1 MIIIIV
7 VVFGVCCSSVSLVG
21 LLMAGKSQAQAQTQ
35 TQDQTQNNSSPSP
48 APTNAPAPAP
58 APASLK
64 SEPAPVSSV
73 EAPKKCDAFDSTNK
87 TCPDYSCCN
96 NEFHQ
101 CLN

>member
-1 MIIIIV
+1 
-7 VVFGVCCSSVSLVG
+7 
-21 LLMAGKSQAQAQTQ
+21 MAGKSQTQ
-35 TQDQTQNNSSPSP
+35 TQDQTQNNSS
-48 APTNAPAPAP
+48 PAPAP

-96 NEFHQ
+96 NEFHE